1 MIRLKPMRLPD
12 WTNASVT
19 DPDWAMPATPPRG
32 RYGETSPMYVALLT
46 VRSMTPMQFGPTRA
60 MPCRRAMSATSCCI
74 AAAAAPP
81 STTPPP
87 GMITTG
93 TPASAAAWVTVAARN
108 GLSATI
114 AMSGR
119 SGSASSEG

>member
-1 MIRLKPMRLPD
+1 MIRVNPTRDPEWMK
-12 WTNASVT
+12 ASVT

-32 RYGETSPMYVALLT
+32 RYGETSPMYAEELT
-46 VRSMTPMQFGPTRA
+46 VRSITPMQLGPTRA
-60 MPCRRAMSATSCCI
+60 SPCSRAMSATSRCI
-74 AAAAAPP
+74 VAAASPP

-87 GMITTG
+87 GMITAG
-93 TPASAAAWVTVAARN
+93 MPAAAASRVTIAARN
-108 GLSATI
+108 GFSATS